1 MFAALHLPSLPVM
14 ASLRLHASL
23 RARPCAVLA
32 AESEDERTRGRLA
45 LLAVNEVAR
54 DAGME
59 VGWPLARARVR
70 CPDLVVLPRHL
81 EEEQKMMSELLEL
94 AETLTPDL
102 EVTSCDVLLLD
113 LSRAPMSRIRCLGDL
128 QIPGAEVWHVRA
140 ETPDLAHLGVLHADL
155 DGATI
160 SATSLKALPLE
171 LLGKMAAHEGFM
183 PLLELWGLKTLGE
196 FAALPRQDLTERLGS
211 RAGYWHDVLHG
222 RICRLLRL
230 HRVPESLEFS
240 YDFEEPQASL
250 EPVVFLLKRL
260 LHGLSARIGSR
271 HLAVERLHL
280 VLRLESGDRAVRS
293 IGLPEPLVEAGD
305 MLRPLQTLLESL
317 SLRAPVIGID
327 LDADTAQP
335 TSSQRE
341 WFVRQ
346 LPHPGRW
353 SETLARVEA
362 LVGEGKIGIPVPS
375 ASHRPDAFRLLPAPL
390 SHGRGGEEDDERRP
404 ASPLPIRRYRP
415 SKFVSV
421 AYDQEGAL
429 PRPLALLTGPYPGQI
444 VNCHGP
450 FPMSGHWWDA
460 EATWHRLE
468 WDIELANHQ
477 LMRLAFVPPDRWQL
491 EGVYV

>member
-23 RARPCAVLA
+23 RSKPCAVLA
-32 AESEDERTRGRLA
+32 AESEDEKVRGRLA
-45 LLAVNEVAR
+45 LLAVNDAAR
-54 DAGME
+54 DAGIV
-59 VGWPLARARVR
+59 VGWPLSRARVR
-70 CPDLVVLPRHL
+70 CPDLLVLPRDRG
-81 EEEQKMMSELLEL
+81 EEQKMMEELLEL

-102 EVTSCDVLLLD
+102 EVTSCDVVLLD
-113 LSRAPMSRIRCLGDL
+113 LSRAPISRIQCLGEL
-128 QIPGAEVWHVRA
+128 KIPGAEVIHVKA
-140 ETPDLAHLGVLHADL
+140 ETPDLAHLGVLHPDL
-155 DGATI
+155 DGAMI
-160 SATSLKALPLE
+160 SPVGLRKLPLD
-171 LLGKMAAHEGFM
+171 LLRKMTAHETFM
-183 PLLELWGLKTLGE
+183 PLLELWGLGTLGE
-196 FAALPRQDLTERLGS
+196 FTALPRQDLTERLGS
-211 RAGYWHDVLHG
+211 RAGHWHDVLHG

-260 LHGLSARIGSR
+260 LHGLSARVGSR

-280 VLRLESGDRAVRS
+280 VLRLESGDRVVRP

-317 SLRAPVIGID
+317 SLRAPVVGVD
-327 LDADTAQP
+327 LDADTALP

-341 WFVRQ
+341 WFARQ

-353 SETLARVEA
+353 GETLARLEG
-362 LVGEGKIGIPVPS
+362 LVGEGKMGIPVPS

-404 ASPLPIRRYRP
+404 ASPLPMRRYRP

-421 AYDQEGAL
+421 AYDQEGDA

-444 VNCHGP
+444 VNRHGP

-460 EATWHRLE
+460 TASWHRLE

-477 LMRLAFVPPDRWQL
+477 LMRLAYIPPDRWQL